1 MATISTQPAVP
12 SPLSAKPNFQ
22 PQHYTTPLS
31 SLPSK
36 NPIYARSVPITAIDP
51 RDANTPDKWI
61 PRHPNLVRLTGKH
74 PFNCEPPLTQLMDQG
89 FLTPNSLHYVRNHGP
104 VPKLQ
109 WETHRLVVEGFVK
122 KTLTFS
128 MDEITAMPSRTIP
141 VTLVCAGN
149 RRKEQNR
156 VKQSIG
162 FNWGAA
168 AVSTAIWK
176 GVPLRHILK
185 LAGVSLDDVT
195 ADSPRYVCFHG
206 VDILPNGY
214 YGTSLTLE
222 WAMND
227 AMDVILAYEMNGE
240 ELLPDHGY
248 PLRVVIPGAIGGRM
262 IKWLGKIT
270 ITDCESDSY
279 YHYHDNRVLPPNV
292 DNERANK
299 ENWWYIPDYIIN
311 ELNINSAISSPA
323 HNEKIYL
330 SSFVNTSSYKLRGY
344 AYSGGGRKVTRVEI
358 SLDQGQTWL
367 LTSLTH
373 PELTHPMV
381 LARGHNPVRKH
392 WCWCFWELGIDFMS
406 LLKCQE
412 IWVRAWDAT
421 QNTQPRDL
429 TWNVMGMMN
438 NCYFRVKVHT
448 KIENRDVVVSF
459 EHPTLPGN
467 QVGGWMNRGEDA
479 DTKEVEKVSVINDT
493 NGTNQAGKNITMS
506 EVAKHDNER
515 DCWIAV
521 GGKVY
526 DCTKFLDQHP
536 GGADSIIINAG
547 TDCTEEFDAIHSK
560 KARNMLSDYYIGN
573 LENGNNVPST
583 TPLVTPK
590 PAPFIQPS
598 ISGSTALNPRLWL
611 PCPLVFKT
619 HLSHDTRI
627 FRFALPSKDQKLGL
641 PSGNHIFIRG
651 SVDGK
656 NVIRAYTPITR
667 PDDCPGYF
675 ELLIKV
681 YFANVH
687 PRFPNGGLMTQH
699 LERMKIGETIDI
711 KGPLGQYVYVGG
723 GKYETKEGTRVS
735 RKSCKKIGMIAGGS
749 GITPIYQVIHA
760 IIKNKDDNTQVS
772 LLYANR
778 TEQDILLRDEL
789 DDIAK
794 KHSNIKVWYTV
805 DVPPSDWKYSSGY
818 ISEDMIRDNLF
829 APEDGGQ
836 SIVLMCG
843 PPPMIQR
850 CCIPNLIKIGF
861 KEDEYFDF

>member
-1 MATISTQPAVP
+1 MATISTQPVVL
-12 SPLSAKPNFQ
+12 SPLSAKPNIQ
-22 PQHYTTPLS
+22 KQHHTTPS
-31 SLPSK
+31 SSPPSK
-36 NPIYARSVPITAIDP
+36 NPIYARSIPVTAIDP
-51 RDANTPDKWI
+51 RDSNTPDKWI

-74 PFNCEPPLTQLMDQG
+74 PFNCEPPLTQLMEQG
-89 FLTPNSLHYVRNHGP
+89 FLTPTTLHYVRNHGP
-104 VPKLQ
+104 VPHLQ
-109 WETHRLVVEGFVK
+109 RETHRLVIEGLVK
-122 KTLTFS
+122 KTLSFS

-149 RRKEQNR
+149 RRKEQNM

-168 AVSTAIWK
+168 AVSTAVWK

-195 ADSPRYVCFHG
+195 ADSPRYVWFHG
-206 VDILPNGY
+206 VDVLPNGY

-227 AMDVILAYEMNGE
+227 AMDVILAYEMNGVP
-240 ELLPDHGY
+240 LSPDHGY
-248 PLRVVIPGAIGGRM
+248 PLRVIIPGAIGGRM
-262 IKWLGKIT
+262 VKWLGKISVA
-270 ITDCESDSY
+270 DRESDSY

-292 DNERANK
+292 DSERANK

-330 SSFVNTSSYKLRGY
+330 SSFVSTASYKLRGY

-367 LTSLTH
+367 LTTLIH
-373 PELTHPMV
+373 PELTHPSV

-392 WCWCFWELGIDFMS
+392 WCWCFWQLDVDFMS

-412 IWVRAWDAT
+412 IWVRAWDAA

-438 NCYFRVKVHT
+438 NCYFKVKVHT
-448 KIENRDVVVSF
+448 KIENKDVVVSF

-467 QVGGWMNRGEDA
+467 QVGGWMNREDV
-479 DTKEVEKVSVINDT
+479 DTTAVEKVSVVNNT
-493 NGTNQAGKNITMS
+493 NAPNGTTKGITLS
-506 EVAKHDNER
+506 EVAKHDNEK
-515 DCWIAV
+515 DCWIV
-521 GGKVY
+521 VDGKVY

-536 GGADSIIINAG
+536 GGADSIVINAG
-547 TDCTEEFDAIHSK
+547 TDCSDEFNAIHSK
-560 KARNMLSDYYIGN
+560 KARNMLADYYIGN
-573 LENGNNVPST
+573 LTTENNAPST
-583 TPLVTPK
+583 TPLV
-590 PAPFIQPS
+590 AALSIQPS
-598 ISGSTALNPRLWL
+598 LSNSTALNPRLWL
-611 PCPLVFKT
+611 PCPLLSKN

-641 PSGNHIFIRG
+641 PPGNHVFIRG
-651 SVDGK
+651 LVDGK

-667 PDDCPGYF
+667 PEDSPGYF

-687 PRFPNGGLMTQH
+687 PRFPNGGLLTQH
-699 LERMKIGETIDI
+699 LEKMKIGETIDI
-711 KGPLGQYVYVGG
+711 KGPLGQFVYISG
-723 GKYETKEGTRVS
+723 GKYEIKEGTKVS
-735 RKSCKKIGMIAGGS
+735 QRSCKKIGLIAGGS
-749 GITPIYQVIHA
+749 GITPVYQIIHA
-760 IIKNKDDNTQVS
+760 IIKDKNDDTQVS

-794 KHSNIKVWYTV
+794 KHNNVKVWYTL
-805 DVPPSDWKYSSGY
+805 DVPPSDGWKYSSGY
-818 ISEDMIRDNLF
+818 INEDMIRNNLF
-829 APEDGGQ
+829 APEEGGQ

-850 CCIPNLIKIGF
+850 CCIPNLLKIGF